1 MDDVWSKPLS
11 VAALTQAIKH
21 YSVHQPSHTVKKTEY
36 QAMQI
41 NESLLD
47 TAMLMLKQYLDL
59 VWPQLI
65 HQSVAMFEQMMPG
78 YLIVLDSNMTACDQ
92 KGITEEGHKIKSA
105 AGSVGLH
112 HLQQLAQQIQTPALP
127 AWWDNVQD

>member
-47 TAMLMLKQYLDL
+47 NAMLMLKQYLDL

-92 KGITEEGHKIKSA
+92 KRYHRGRAQDQKCCWFGRLTSSATVSA
-105 AGSVGLH
+105 ADPNAHAASMVG
-112 HLQQLAQQIQTPALP
+112 
-127 AWWDNVQD
+127 